1 MTRRSTLSVL
11 AGAIFA
17 VIFAYLLAV
26 PANTHPPAVTWT
38 LGPLARAA
46 MAVLLFREVF
56 PRMISGRVGDGP
68 APERPP
74 SGTRLAAARGC
85 SGRIGWLRFDN
96 TLGVEVFADRIVL
109 RPWFMGSRTIMTSEI
124 TSMTGTLMK
133 LTIEHRSAEVRSP
146 VKLGLPGQSEVRL
159 AIESVSR
166 RPLME

>member
-1 MTRRSTLSVL
+1 MTGRNALSVL
-11 AGAIFA
+11 AGVVLA

-26 PANTHPPAVTWT
+26 PENVHPPAVAWT
-38 LGPLARAA
+38 LGPLALAA
-46 MAVLLFREVF
+46 MALLLFREVF
-56 PRMISGRVGDGP
+56 PRMISGRPGDGP

-74 SGTRLAAARGC
+74 SGTRLAVAHGC

-109 RPWFMGSRTIMTSEI
+109 RPWFMGNRTIMTNEI
-124 TSMTGTLMK
+124 TSMTGTLTK

-146 VKLGLPGQSEVRL
+146 VKLGLLGRSEVRL

-166 RPLME
+166 PPLTG